1 VLSNKLSTISKQPVS
16 SSEIA
21 RQTLVKF
28 AAKYYRDVTPALAQI
43 WADELSDIRPDL
55 LQRACDQ
62 VAKTWT
68 SGFMPTPA
76 NIRAAIDQANAK
88 AFGLEAEEAWQR
100 ALYFCTRHFHPDMGV
115 NRRAPKL
122 PAAIE
127 HAIRAA
133 HGMSFIYNADREQLV
148 WAKKRFIEDFTNIH
162 ETGQVKHLLTDG
174 EARRLLRQIASGGP
188 QSDRALPVGKTE
200 KSASADKRQP
210 TDVEVNQAT
219 EAARRK
225 IFGGPI
231 RDRSEA
237 DLADEL
243 RRQKAAL
250 IERGW
255 LASGQP
261 GQNPAPL
268 SPVGK
273 ACGASTGLDL
283 AAKS

>member
-1 VLSNKLSTISKQPVS
+1 VWSRLFRRELDADDIAIYERLLKDLPAERLDAACEATSK
-16 SSEIA
+16 
-21 RQTLVKF
+21 TCKF
-28 AAKYYRDVTPALAQI
+28 
-43 WADELSDIRPDL
+43 
-55 LQRACDQ
+55 
-62 VAKTWT
+62 
-68 SGFMPTPA
+68 FPTPA
-76 NIRAAIDQANAK
+76 EIRAQLDQADAK

-100 ALYFCTRHFHPDMGV
+100 ALHFCTRHFHPDMGI

-133 HGMSFIYNADREQLV
+133 QGMSFIYNADREQLV

-162 ETGQVKHLLTDG
+162 ETGQVEHLLTDG

-188 QSDRALPVGKTE
+188 QTDRALTVGKTE
-200 KSASADKRQP
+200 KSASADKPQP

-231 RDRSEA
+231 RDRSEG

-250 IERGW
+250 VERGW

-261 GQNPAPL
+261 GQNPARL
-268 SPVGK
+268 SPPANGN
-273 ACGASTGLDL
+273 GSSTGLDQ